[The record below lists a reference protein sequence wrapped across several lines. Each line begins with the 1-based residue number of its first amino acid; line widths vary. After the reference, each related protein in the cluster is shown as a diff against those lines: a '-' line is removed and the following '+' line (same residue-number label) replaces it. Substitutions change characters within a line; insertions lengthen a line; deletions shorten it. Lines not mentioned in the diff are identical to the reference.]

1 MLSMDPEKEHLSTL
15 TILYVEDEPAGRR
28 EISQFLQ
35 RRCGTLVLAQDG
47 REGLEQ
53 FAAHHPDLV
62 VTDIRM
68 PRMDGLEMAGAIRTR
83 DAAVPIIALT
93 AVDGSDDLIRAI
105 DAGIDRYVL
114 KPVRPDK
121 LEQALRHCARLL
133 LERSTL
139 AQAEARILSLNEEL
153 ENRVM
158 ERTARL
164 EAANRELAELSY
176 AISHDLRAPLR
187 AIDGFSLVVLDDY
200 GDRLDEEGRRCLG
213 RVRNGAQRMGQLL
226 SDLLRLSHTTR
237 GTLDPQ
243 PLDLS
248 AEAQSVLADLVRQDP
263 QRKVDAAVTPGLKA
277 VGDRQL
283 VKLVLENLLSNAW
296 KYSAQTAQARIEFGI
311 TARDDQSVF
320 FVRDNGVGFDMAYAS
335 RLFGTFQQLH
345 SGQEYTGTGI
355 GLAIAQRIIHRHGG
369 MIWADSAPGQ
379 GATFFFTLR

>member
-1 MLSMDPEKEHLSTL
+1 
-15 TILYVEDEPAGRR
+15 
-28 EISQFLQ
+28 
-35 RRCGTLVLAQDG
+35 
-47 REGLEQ
+47 
-53 FAAHHPDLV
+53 
-62 VTDIRM
+62 
-68 PRMDGLEMAGAIRTR
+68 
-83 DAAVPIIALT
+83 
-93 AVDGSDDLIRAI
+93 
-105 DAGIDRYVL
+105 
-114 KPVRPDK
+114 
-121 LEQALRHCARLL
+121 
-133 LERSTL
+133 
-139 AQAEARILSLNEEL
+139 
-153 ENRVM
+153 
-158 ERTARL
+158 
-164 EAANRELAELSY
+164 
-176 AISHDLRAPLR
+176 
-187 AIDGFSLVVLDDY
+187 
-200 GDRLDEEGRRCLG
+200 
-213 RVRNGAQRMGQLL
+213 MGQLL

-369 MIWADSAPGQ
+369 LIWADSAPGK
-379 GATFFFTLR
+379 GATFFFTLPGR